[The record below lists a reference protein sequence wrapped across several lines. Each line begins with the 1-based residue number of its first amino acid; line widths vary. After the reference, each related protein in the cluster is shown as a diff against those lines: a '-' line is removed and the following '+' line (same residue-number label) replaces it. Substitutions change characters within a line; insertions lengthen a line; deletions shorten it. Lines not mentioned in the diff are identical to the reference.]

1 MKERILVKATELFMR
16 YGIRS
21 ITMDEI
27 AAQLGISKKTIY
39 QFYADK
45 DEVVDAVIG
54 EEIKQNEEECIHFR
68 NDSEDAVHEV
78 LMATVE
84 MEEMLKGM
92 NPLIMYDL
100 EKHHP
105 RTFKRFK
112 DFKQQFLFTA
122 IKGNLKRGIE
132 EGAYRE
138 EIDIEIVTRYR
149 IESIFMVFNPDIF
162 PHNRYRI
169 HDVLNEIAYLFLYGI
184 TTSKGRKLM
193 EKYMQQ
199 HTKNNKHGMYE

>member
-1 MKERILVKATELFMR
+1 MR

-45 DEVVDAVIG
+45 DEIVDAVVS
-54 EEIKQNEEECIHFR
+54 EEIKKNEEGCIHFR
-68 NDSEDAVHEV
+68 NDSQDAVDEV
-78 LMATVE
+78 FMAKLE

-105 RTFKRFK
+105 RTYKRFR
-112 DFKQQFLFTA
+112 DFKQQFLFA
-122 IKGNLKRGIE
+122 GVKENLKRGIA
-132 EGAYRE
+132 EGVYRE
-138 EIDIEIVTRYR
+138 EINIEVVTKYR
-149 IESIFMVFNPDIF
+149 IETIFMAFNPDIF
-162 PHNRYRI
+162 PHNRFRI
-169 HDVLNEIAYLFLYGI
+169 GDVLNEMAYLFLYGI
-184 TTSKGRKLM
+184 TSPKGRKLM
-193 EKYMQQ
+193 EKYMQE